1 MRAAKNDPLQIGAN
15 ALANSS
21 RTPVG
26 KSDLIAILA
35 TGDGPGH
42 LVRALF
48 EDCSMESLDRM
59 AMEAGLTAAQIRA
72 AYLFARTRHQARN
85 ADMEGDVDQF
95 ESRGRR

>member
-1 MRAAKNDPLQIGAN
+1 MKTITDDPLQIGAN

-21 RTPVG
+21 PTPVG
-26 KSDLIAILA
+26 KSELIAILA

-48 EDCSMESLDRM
+48 EDCSLESLDRM

-72 AYLFARTRHQARN
+72 AYLVARVRHRARN
-85 ADMEGDVDQF
+85 ADMEGDAAQF
-95 ESRGRR
+95 